1 MMVMNKDDDSEKDD
15 DNDNEKEDSDDN
27 EKDDADCHLLGESC
41 HVHRLDLPQRRQLFQ
56 SLPDFASVILSVD
69 HHVFLLIFA
78 ITMVMIMLIIMSLAP
93 QKLLLVQVTRN
104 QT

>member
-1 MMVMNKDDDSEKDD
+1 MMVMNEDDDSEKDD
-15 DNDNEKEDSDDN
+15 DDDDDDEKEDSDDN

-56 SLPDFASVILSVD
+56 SLPDFAPVILSVD

-78 ITMVMIMLIIMSLAP
+78 ITMVMMILIASQCIGSRKAALSAD
-93 QKLLLVQVTRN
+93 
-104 QT
+104 